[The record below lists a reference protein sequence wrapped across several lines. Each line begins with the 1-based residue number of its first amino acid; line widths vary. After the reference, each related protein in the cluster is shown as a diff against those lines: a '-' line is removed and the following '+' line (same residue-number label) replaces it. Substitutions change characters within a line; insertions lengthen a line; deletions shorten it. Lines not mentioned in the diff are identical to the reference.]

1 MSVSKIAKLVSSM
14 LTARGHSQEL
24 SKDDAIF
31 TSGLLDSLAATELMM
46 ALENDFGINLADADF
61 DISKLDTIGDLEALV
76 SAQLAAVKSHSR
88 RF

>member
-1 MSVSKIAKLVSSM
+1 M
-14 LTARGHSQEL
+14 
-24 SKDDAIF
+24 
-31 TSGLLDSLAATELMM
+31 LDSLAATELMM